1 MRQDSIS
8 SSDPLVSLFLELAG
22 IPSPSGHERAVNDFL
37 TTRLRG
43 LGLEVEEGEPLYPD
57 SGSSAGNLYCRLEA
71 SVPGTP
77 ILLSAHTDTVP
88 SEEEALPEPVVV
100 DGVIRSASR
109 TVLGADDKSAVAAIV
124 FTLEKIIR
132 SGFPQ
137 AGIELL
143 LTVGEEGGL
152 NGAKMSSMDGV
163 AAECGFCLD
172 STGPVGDV
180 IVRSPSQKTINAT
193 FIGVSA
199 HAGVVPEE
207 GRSAVR
213 AASRAIASM
222 KLGRIDDETTANVG
236 IIRGG
241 EAVNVV
247 PDRCTFHSE
256 ARSHTRE
263 KLESQVAH
271 MIDAIQLAAAEEE
284 VDVELTVVDEF
295 HGFDFSEGGLPIEL
309 AERAFS
315 RMGLATKRASTGGG
329 SDVNV
334 FNLKGLPC
342 VNLATGMEKVHTP
355 DEYISVES
363 LHQMHEFLL
372 ALVDEAR
379 GASADDG
386 ALTDGGAP
394 FDASAPPGES
404 TTGADEQLSFE

>member
-1 MRQDSIS
+1 M
-8 SSDPLVSLFLELAG
+8 
-22 IPSPSGHERAVNDFL
+22 PSPSGHERDVNDFL

-57 SGSSAGNLYCRLEA
+57 SGSSAGNLYCRLEGN
-71 SVPGTP
+71 VPGTP
-77 ILLSAHTDTVP
+77 IMLSAHTDTVP
-88 SEEEALPEPVVV
+88 SEEEALPEPVIE
-100 DGVIRSASR
+100 DGIIRSASR
-109 TVLGADDKSAVAAIV
+109 SVLGADDKSAVAAIV
-124 FTLEKIIR
+124 FTLEQIVR
-132 SGFPQ
+132 NSTPQ

-152 NGAKMSSMDGV
+152 RGAKMSSLEGV
-163 AAECGFCLD
+163 AAKSGFCLD

-180 IVRSPSQKTINAT
+180 IVKSPSQKTVNAT

-213 AASRAIASM
+213 AAARAITAM
-222 KLGRIDDETTANVG
+222 KLGRLDEETTANVG

-247 PDRCTFHSE
+247 PDRCTVHSE
-256 ARSHTRE
+256 ARSHSRE

-271 MIDAIQLAAAEEE
+271 MIDAFHLAAAEEE
-284 VDVELTVVDEF
+284 VDVELTVIDEF
-295 HGFDFSEGGLPIEL
+295 HGFDFSAGGLPIEL
-309 AERAFS
+309 AERAFT
-315 RMGLATKRASTGGG
+315 RMGLKTKRTSTGGG

-342 VNLATGMEKVHTP
+342 VNLATGMERVHTP

-363 LHQMHEFLL
+363 LYQMHEFLM
-372 ALVDEAR
+372 ALVVEAR
-379 GASADDG
+379 DVPDEDTAPVD
-386 ALTDGGAP
+386 TGGA
-394 FDASAPPGES
+394 DAAATDES
-404 TTGADEQLSFE
+404 GTDAADADFTADGQMSF

>member
-77 ILLSAHTDTVP
+77 ILFSAHTDTVP
-88 SEEEALPEPVVV
+88 SEEEALPEPVVE
-100 DGVIRSASR
+100 DGIIRSASR
-109 TVLGADDKSAVAAIV
+109 SVLGADDKSAVAAIV
-124 FTLEKIIR
+124 FTLEQIVC
-132 SGFPQ
+132 GGVPQ

-152 NGAKMSSMDGV
+152 RGAKMSTMDGV

-172 STGPVGDV
+172 STGPVGGV

-193 FIGVSA
+193 FLGVSA

-222 KLGRIDDETTANVG
+222 KLGRLDEETTANVG
-236 IIRGG
+236 TIRGG

-247 PDRCTFHSE
+247 PDRCTIQSE
-256 ARSHTRE
+256 ARSHSRE

-295 HGFDFSEGGLPIEL
+295 HGFDFSAGGLPIEL
-309 AERAFS
+309 AERAFA
-315 RMGLATKRASTGGG
+315 RMGLRTKRASTGGG

-342 VNLATGMEKVHTP
+342 VNLATGMERVHTP
-355 DEYISVES
+355 DEYISIES
-363 LHQMHEFLL
+363 LYQMHEFLL

-379 GASADDG
+379 GASDEA
-386 ALTDGGAP
+386 AATDGK
-394 FDASAPPGES
+394 
-404 TTGADEQLSFE
+404 LSF

>member
-8 SSDPLVSLFLELAG
+8 SSDPLVSFFLELAG

-37 TTRLRG
+37 ITRLRG
-43 LGLEVEEGEPLYPD
+43 LGLEVEEGEPLYPE
-57 SGSSAGNLYCRLEA
+57 SGSSAGNLYCRLDA

-88 SEEEALPEPVVV
+88 SEDEALPEPIVE

-109 TVLGADDKSAVAAIV
+109 SVLGADDKSAIAAIV
-124 FTLEKIIR
+124 FTMEQIVR
-132 SGFPQ
+132 SGAPQ

-152 NGAKMSSMDGV
+152 HGAKMSSMDGIV
-163 AAECGFCLD
+163 AKSGFCLD

-180 IVRSPSQKTINAT
+180 IVRSPSQKTIKAT
-193 FIGVSA
+193 FLGVPA

-222 KLGRIDDETTANVG
+222 DLGRIDEETTANVG

-241 EAVNVV
+241 EAVNIV
-247 PDRCTFHSE
+247 PDRCMIKSE
-256 ARSHTRE
+256 ARSHSRE
-263 KLESQVAH
+263 KLESQVTH

-284 VDVELTVVDEF
+284 VDVELTVIDEF
-295 HGFDFSEGGLPIEL
+295 HGFDFSEGGLPIDL

-315 RMGLATKRASTGGG
+315 RMGLQTKRASTGGG

-342 VNLATGMEKVHTP
+342 VNLATGMERVHTP

-379 GASADDG
+379 GAQNDEDAS
-386 ALTDGGAP
+386 TDGG
-394 FDASAPPGES
+394 
-404 TTGADEQLSFE
+404 QLSFE

>member
-8 SSDPLVSLFLELAG
+8 SSDSLVSLFLELAG

-43 LGLEVEEGEPLYPD
+43 LGLEVMESEPLYPE

-71 SVPGTP
+71 SVPGIP

-88 SEEEALPEPVVV
+88 SEEEALPEPVVE

-109 TVLGADDKSAVAAIV
+109 SVLGADDKSAVAAIV
-124 FTLEKIIR
+124 FTIEQIVR

-152 NGAKMSSMDGV
+152 LGAKMSTMDGV

-180 IVRSPSQKTINAT
+180 IVRSPSQKTISAT
-193 FIGVSA
+193 FLGVSA

-222 KLGRIDDETTANVG
+222 NLGRLDMDTTANVG

-247 PDRCTFHSE
+247 PDRCTINSE
-256 ARSHTRE
+256 ARSHSHE

-295 HGFDFSEGGLPIEL
+295 HGFDFSAGGLPIDL
-309 AERAFS
+309 AERAFT
-315 RMGLATKRASTGGG
+315 RMGLETKRASTGGG

-355 DEYISVES
+355 EEYIAVES
-363 LHQMHEFLL
+363 LHQMHEFLM
-372 ALVDEAR
+372 ALVEEAR
-379 GASADDG
+379 GAA
-386 ALTDGGAP
+386 TDGG
-394 FDASAPPGES
+394 
-404 TTGADEQLSFE
+404 QLSFE

>member
-8 SSDPLVSLFLELAG
+8 LSDPLVSLFLELAG

-37 TTRLRG
+37 IRRLSR
-43 LGLEVEEGEPLYPD
+43 LGLEVVEGEPLYPD
-57 SGSSAGNLYCRLEA
+57 SGSSAGNIYCRLEA
-71 SVPGTP
+71 SVSGTP

-88 SEEEALPEPVVV
+88 SEEKAMPEPVIE
-100 DGVIRSASR
+100 DGVIRSRSR
-109 TVLGADDKSAVAAIV
+109 AVLGADDKSALAAIV
-124 FTLEKIIR
+124 FTMEQIVH
-132 SGFPQ
+132 SGSPQ

-152 NGAKMSSMDGV
+152 YGAKMSTMEAV
-163 AAECGFCLD
+163 VAECGFCLD

-193 FIGVSA
+193 FLGVSA
-199 HAGVVPEE
+199 HAGVEPEE

-222 KLGRIDDETTANVG
+222 KLGRLDEDTTANVG
-236 IIRGG
+236 IIKGG

-247 PDRCTFHSE
+247 PDRCIVKSE
-256 ARSHTRE
+256 ARSHFPE

-271 MIDAIQLAAAEEE
+271 MLDAIQLAAAEEE
-284 VDVELTVVDEF
+284 VDVEVTVIDEF
-295 HGFDFSEGGLPIEL
+295 HGFDFSGGGLPIEL
-309 AERAFS
+309 AERAFA
-315 RMGLATKRASTGGG
+315 RMGLETKRASTGGG

-334 FNLKGLPC
+334 FNLKGLPS
-342 VNLATGMEKVHTP
+342 VNLATGMERVHTP

-363 LHQMHEFLL
+363 LHQMHDFLL

-379 GASADDG
+379 GATGDGDCGELHAPAGDDG
-386 ALTDGGAP
+386 
-394 FDASAPPGES
+394 
-404 TTGADEQLSFE
+404 QLSF